1 MCVHNAVLHPRVWT
15 TWWLWRG
22 EPTRSHLE
30 LGREDPQRRWYCVLR
45 RGRVGRCQVFQA
57 RGCDHPTAYKPTQTS
72 QHLQSYPPAVLLT
85 QIASA
90 DPAARTPQTPQGNNT
105 PAHKSRRAKLKF
117 IAGWSSPV
125 ARRAHNPKVAGSNP
139 APATTSKRPAAK
151 AAGLFF
157 LADRK
162 EGQEFSPACGALAG
176 VRTNGRARSHHVRP
190 GDGRLV
196 AAVRILPPLP
206 IEKADGASCG
216 ASSCWGHRLVGEGL
230 RHGRA
235 APG

>member
-1 MCVHNAVLHPRVWT
+1 MCVHNAVLHLRVWT

-105 PAHKSRRAKLKF
+105 PAHKSRRATLKF

-125 ARRAHNPKVAGSNP
+125 ARQAHNLKVVGSNP
-139 APATTSKRPAAK
+139 TPATNFIVSTQK
-151 AAGLFF
+151 
-157 LADRK
+157 
-162 EGQEFSPACGALAG
+162 
-176 VRTNGRARSHHVRP
+176 
-190 GDGRLV
+190 
-196 AAVRILPPLP
+196 PLP
-206 IEKADGASCG
+206 LSGFFAFEANDRMLPSSVQRSMAEKWHLTGAYFTSTG
-216 ASSCWGHRLVGEGL
+216 ISGL
-230 RHGRA
+230 RRRLQKHRSASFSASIASTKLRA
-235 APG
+235 CI

>member
-105 PAHKSRRAKLKF
+105 PAHKSRRATLKF

-125 ARRAHNPKVAGSNP
+125 ARQAHNLKVVGSNP
-139 APATTSKRPAAK
+139 TPATKISNYSLYA
-151 AAGLFF
+151 
-157 LADRK
+157 RK
-162 EGQEFSPACGALAG
+162 
-176 VRTNGRARSHHVRP
+176 
-190 GDGRLV
+190 
-196 AAVRILPPLP
+196 
-206 IEKADGASCG
+206 
-216 ASSCWGHRLVGEGL
+216 
-230 RHGRA
+230 
-235 APG
+235 